1 MKILHV
7 LAQLPQRTGSGIY
20 FTNIINGFK
29 GYNDIEQ
36 ACLYGT
42 TEEYDIDIIN
52 KEYQFEVV
60 FQSEKLP
67 FPIVGMSDVMPY
79 RSILYS
85 EMTDKIRELWKEA
98 FTSRLYEIKEN
109 FNPDIIISHH
119 LWMLT
124 SIVCDIFKDRKII
137 GICHNTDLRQ
147 AEKNPDMKEKYVRG
161 LERLDKIFSLSSSQK
176 DKIVKIYGYDKN
188 KIIYLGAGYNEK
200 LFILLKIIKKRKR

>member
-119 LWMLT
+119 LWM
-124 SIVCDIFKDRKII
+124 
-137 GICHNTDLRQ
+137 H
-147 AEKNPDMKEKYVRG
+147 P
-161 LERLDKIFSLSSSQK
+161 SL
-176 DKIVKIYGYDKN
+176 
-188 KIIYLGAGYNEK
+188 
-200 LFILLKIIKKRKR
+200 